1 MNTIPNLLLPY
12 SLHHES
18 KNAVW
23 QLSTL
28 FLEHIPFHHERLI
41 FCCIGSDRC
50 TGDTLGPLTGSFLK
64 NLSAFPMKL

>member
-41 FCCIGSDRC
+41 FVVLAVTDVRVIH
-50 TGDTLGPLTGSFLK
+50 LVH
-64 NLSAFPMKL
+64 